1 MLCPFQRVQAAKRA
15 ETEKK
20 ALIEINEYHQMNESE
35 LKRTLDLGPKNNN
48 KKKRCFG
55 DHMLYACRPRAAGS
69 NVLCVRACCML
80 IVVLLD
86 RWHAQCTGA
95 SGSEQKDLKVQQQRS
110 AQKVGNFIMTTHH
123 IWSI

>member
-48 KKKRCFG
+48 KKNDVSAITCSM
-55 DHMLYACRPRAAGS
+55 HAAPALRAATFFVS
-69 NVLCVRACCML
+69 VLVAC
-80 IVVLLD
+80 
-86 RWHAQCTGA
+86 
-95 SGSEQKDLKVQQQRS
+95 
-110 AQKVGNFIMTTHH
+110 
-123 IWSI
+123 